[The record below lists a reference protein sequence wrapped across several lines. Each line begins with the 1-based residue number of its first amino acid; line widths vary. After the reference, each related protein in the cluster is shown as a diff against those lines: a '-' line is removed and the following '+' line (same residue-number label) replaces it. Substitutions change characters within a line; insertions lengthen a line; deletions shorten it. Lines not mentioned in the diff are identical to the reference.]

1 MKTSDWVELTPVM
14 LVPCTGCGALW
25 QPDEACFICDDV
37 PLTTNEESLHDIRS
51 EGLRHD

>member
-1 MKTSDWVELTPVM
+1 MDTDDWVELVPIM

-37 PLTTNEESLHDIRS
+37 PLTINEESSDVIQ
-51 EGLRHD
+51 G